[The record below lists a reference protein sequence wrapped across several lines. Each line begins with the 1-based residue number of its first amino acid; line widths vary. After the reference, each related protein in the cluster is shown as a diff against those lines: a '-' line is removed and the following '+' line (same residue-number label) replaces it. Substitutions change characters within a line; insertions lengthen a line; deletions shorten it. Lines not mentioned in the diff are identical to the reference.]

1 MNIIQAKQAID
12 YFEGT
17 KFKDIKNSAAYEIQQ
32 ACEKLIKFRFTVQ
45 VTI

>member
-17 KFKDIKNSAAYEIQQ
+17 KFKDIRIQQ
-32 ACEKLIKFRFTVQ
+32 HMRYSRLVRS
-45 VTI
+45 